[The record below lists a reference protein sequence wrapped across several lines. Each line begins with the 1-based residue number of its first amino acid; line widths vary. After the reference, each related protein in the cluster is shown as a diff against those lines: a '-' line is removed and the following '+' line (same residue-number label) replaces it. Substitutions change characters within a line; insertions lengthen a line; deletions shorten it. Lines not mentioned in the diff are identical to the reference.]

1 MAGSHQSPPGESIS
15 IQDALDI
22 QNAAFMIPRAM
33 TLVVQEGIEPL
44 LIGEALRRSC
54 TACACPPSP
63 TSEQRGADVAGDCRE
78 RPQDN
83 NHIGE
88 RRLSAR
94 RPSARPAAE
103 DREEIR
109 GRDQVSSSF
118 RKKKPSRVYARA
130 GSVAAGVN
138 SAGAARP
145 VFRSASVFA
154 G

>member
-1 MAGSHQSPPGESIS
+1 
-15 IQDALDI
+15 
-22 QNAAFMIPRAM
+22 MIPRAM

-118 RKKKPSRVYARA
+118 RKKKPSRAYARPEVLPQELTRPGRRGLFFGQPVFLQGKEA
-130 GSVAAGVN
+130 GSLWF
-138 SAGAARP
+138 P
-145 VFRSASVFA
+145 I
-154 G
+154 